1 MNIYILTW
9 KFDSSSIL
17 LMRTSNTLYLVDKQ
31 REEVLDLKQIINK
44 TIKLHSYDKSKL
56 QQIRQENR
64 IKNIYNHKYFT
75 SNNYHT

>member
-1 MNIYILTW
+1 
-9 KFDSSSIL
+9 
-17 LMRTSNTLYLVDKQ
+17 MRTNNTLYLVDRQ

-64 IKNIYNHKYFT
+64 IKNIYNHKCFIN
-75 SNNYHT
+75 NNYHAWLFKRRFTMFLLRN

>member
-17 LMRTSNTLYLVDKQ
+17 LMRTNNTLYLVDRQ

-44 TIKLHSYDKSKL
+44 LTKIHSYD
-56 QQIRQENR
+56 
-64 IKNIYNHKYFT
+64 
-75 SNNYHT
+75 

>member
-1 MNIYILTW
+1 
-9 KFDSSSIL
+9 
-17 LMRTSNTLYLVDKQ
+17 MRTNNTLYLVDRQ

-64 IKNIYNHKYFT
+64 IKNIYNHKYFIN
-75 SNNYHT
+75 NNYHT

>member
-1 MNIYILTW
+1 
-9 KFDSSSIL
+9 
-17 LMRTSNTLYLVDKQ
+17 MRTSNTLYLVDKQ

-64 IKNIYNHKYFT
+64 I
-75 SNNYHT
+75 

>member
-44 TIKLHSYDKSKL
+44 LTKTHSYDKSKL
-56 QQIRQENR
+56 QQIRQEIRN
-64 IKNIYNHKYFT
+64 
-75 SNNYHT
+75 

>member
-17 LMRTSNTLYLVDKQ
+17 LMRTNNTLYLVDKQ

-56 QQIRQENR
+56 QQIRQEIRN
-64 IKNIYNHKYFT
+64 
-75 SNNYHT
+75 